1 MTLLIKSPIRAK
13 MKNMRMGRRP
23 KLFLNC
29 TFAAV
34 VGVGF
39 AAGSGHTQP
48 YEYVITFD
56 NVVVRGTD
64 PTFDSPEAAHRELP
78 GLDKLLPSAEEKSD
92 QVRRSDGPIGQ
103 APKGDNSSR
112 QSTRGGSSTKG
123 DSFLKGD
130 SSTGPPPKLTIRIA
144 GSLLPFEPG
153 TGTENP
159 SFVQEGFLVESFW
172 AGKIGT
178 REGFFK
184 RAHFH
189 PNDLS
194 SGFEGQHLGNPDEL
208 HGLYI
213 RSLDGKRFGVKSLRY
228 RVTRNRQIPTK
239 PLSIEGF
246 STFNVNVLIGRFF
259 DPRTPIRIQFTALP
273 IGLPVG
279 NDLNLPWF
287 TLRIFGF
294 QLVDQV
300 YIASTASVDFDDI
313 VLTKSEPP
321 PPAPDRKEE
330 DK

>member
-1 MTLLIKSPIRAK
+1 MTYA
-13 MKNMRMGRRP
+13 
-23 KLFLNC
+23 
-29 TFAAV
+29 FAAV
-34 VGVGF
+34 VGIGF
-39 AAGSGHTQP
+39 AASSGHTQP

-64 PTFDSPEAAHRELP
+64 PTFESPEAAHRELP

-92 QVRRSDGPIGQ
+92 QVRRGDGSVGQ
-103 APKGDNSSR
+103 APKGDNLAR
-112 QSTRGGSSTKG
+112 QSIKGDSPTKG
-123 DSFLKGD
+123 DSF
-130 SSTGPPPKLTIRIA
+130 TGPPPKLTIRPP
-144 GSLLPFEPG
+144 GFLLPFEPG

-172 AGKIGT
+172 VGKIGT

-184 RAHFH
+184 RSHFH

-194 SGFEGQHLGNPDEL
+194 SGFEAQHLGNPNEL

-213 RSLDGKRFGVKSLRY
+213 RSLDGKRFGVRSLRY

-246 STFNVNVLIGRFF
+246 SNYNVNVLIARSF
-259 DPRTPIRIQFTALP
+259 DPRTPIRAQFTPLP

-321 PPAPDRKEE
+321 PLAPDSKEE